1 MSSNN
6 FKTDGSEV
14 PRLRKSCSEVPENSE
29 ISTAKI
35 KIFLFFALVEIAR
48 SGIVSICKQ
57 NNSKE
62 LGTVY
67 NGHKCKRRCPLFY
80 SKLKTS
86 IPVYSNNN
94 AIEDFHSLE
103 MVWNSNVS

>member
-1 MSSNN
+1 MSYSGDDSMSSNN

-14 PRLRKSCSEVPENSE
+14 PRLRKSCWEVPENSE

-62 LGTVY
+62 LRFTMVT
-67 NGHKCKRRCPLFY
+67 NVKEDVL
-80 SKLKTS
+80 SS
-86 IPVYSNNN
+86 IP
-94 AIEDFHSLE
+94 SLRRQYPYIATI
-103 MVWNSNVS
+103 SG